1 MTADRFSMTV
11 SKLLLVG
18 VVTSGLLII
27 IGMAGAVV
35 VGWTGSLS
43 GAPYPTTDPT
53 DFSEVIGGMLAL
65 QPIAF
70 AQAGLITLVATPVA
84 RIALSVVA
92 FGIEGDPFYTVIS
105 LAILVALLLSLF
117 VIR

>member
-1 MTADRFSMTV
+1 MSADRFSLTV
-11 SKLLLVG
+11 SKVLLIG
-18 VVTSGLLII
+18 VLTSGLLIA
-27 IGMAGAVV
+27 IGLAGALV
-35 VGWTGSLS
+35 VGWTGSLN
-43 GAPYPTTDPT
+43 GAPSPGTDPT
-53 DFSEVIGGMLAL
+53 DFSEIVAGMIAL

-92 FGIEGDPFYTVIS
+92 FGLEGDAFYTSIS
-105 LAILVALLLSLF
+105 AAILVALLLSLF